1 LAFFFQG
8 DFAASREHL
17 ERSIS
22 LYDLEK
28 HRSLAFSYAG
38 QDPGVTS
45 SVFSAWALQSAGYSD
60 QALKSSID
68 ALSLAQLLSHPYS
81 LGYARGIAAAFH
93 QFRKDLEV
101 TQGLADASLGVATEH
116 GFPFWSAFQS
126 ILLGWVLVKQG
137 KADEGIAQ
145 MSRGMEAYWA
155 TGAELLR
162 PYLIGLFAEA
172 LAEGGSTERGL
183 VLLAEA
189 LEVVEKTG
197 ERFYEAELYRQKGEL
212 LFRSYSEGSGLPD
225 FTADSASS
233 CEIERCFLKAM
244 TVAARQQAKW
254 FELRA
259 ATSLARLWHR
269 RGRKENARTMLT
281 KSYSWFTEGFDTADL
296 KDAKALLKEL
306 DE

>member
-1 LAFFFQG
+1 
-8 DFAASREHL
+8 
-17 ERSIS
+17 
-22 LYDLEK
+22 
-28 HRSLAFSYAG
+28 
-38 QDPGVTS
+38 VTS
-45 SVFSAWALQSAGYSD
+45 SVFSAWASQTSGYPD
-60 QALKSSID
+60 QALKRSVD
-68 ALSLAQLLSHPYS
+68 ALSLAQQLSHPYS
-81 LGYARGIAAAFH
+81 LAYARGIAAAFH
-93 QFRKDLEV
+93 QFRKEGESTRD
-101 TQGLADASLGVATEH
+101 LADASLGVATEH
-116 GFPFWSAFQS
+116 GFPFWSAFQT

-189 LEVVEKTG
+189 LEAVEKTG
-197 ERFYEAELYRQKGEL
+197 ERFYEAELYRQRGEL
-212 LFRSYSEGSGLPD
+212 LFRSYGEGSELI
-225 FTADSASS
+225 DSAQSS
-233 CEIERCFLKAM
+233 CSCQIERCFQTAI

-259 ATSLARLWHR
+259 AMSLARLWQR
-269 RGRKENARTMLT
+269 QGRKEEAHTMLA

-296 KDAKALLKEL
+296 KDAKWLLGQLK
-306 DE
+306 D

>member
-17 ERSIS
+17 KRSIS

-38 QDPGVTS
+38 QDPGMTS
-45 SVFSAWALQSAGYSD
+45 SIFSGWALQSAGYSD
-60 QALKSSID
+60 QALKSSIE
-68 ALSLAQLLSHPYS
+68 AVSLAQLLSHPYS
-81 LGYARGIAAAFH
+81 LAYARGIAAAFH
-93 QFRKDLEV
+93 QFRKDVEV
-101 TQGLADASLGVATEH
+101 TQGLADASLDVATEH

-126 ILLGWVLVKQG
+126 ILLGWVLVMQG

-183 VLLAEA
+183 LLLAEA

-197 ERFYEAELYRQKGEL
+197 ERFYEAELYRQKGER
-212 LFRSYSEGSGLPD
+212 LFRSYSEGSGLP
-225 FTADSASS
+225 FTAQSSRS
-233 CEIERCFLKAM
+233 CEIERYFLKAM
-244 TVAARQQAKW
+244 TVAGRQHAKW

-259 ATSLARLWHR
+259 ATGLARLWHHQ
-269 RGRKENARTMLT
+269 GRKDDAHTMLAR
-281 KSYSWFTEGFDTADL
+281 SYNWFTEGFDTADL
-296 KDAKALLKEL
+296 KDARLLLSQLNE
-306 DE
+306 